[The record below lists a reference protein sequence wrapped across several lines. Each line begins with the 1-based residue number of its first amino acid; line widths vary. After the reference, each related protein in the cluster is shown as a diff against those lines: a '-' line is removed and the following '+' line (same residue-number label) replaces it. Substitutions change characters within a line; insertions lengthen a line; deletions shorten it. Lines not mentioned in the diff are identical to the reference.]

1 MADTS
6 TAQAQLEKLE
16 AEHAKRVAALKEVE
30 DQLATIRAAT
40 RKVKLDELKKQIAD
54 YGFTV
59 ADLFVLAKL
68 PRKPR
73 TAKTGEAAKPTA
85 EAKYRNPTTG
95 ETWGGG
101 RGRKPAWV
109 VEATAKGIDIETF
122 RIPAAPSNVA
132 AETPPKKGLKTVV

>member
-6 TAQAQLEKLE
+6 AAQLEKLE
-16 AEHAKRVAALKEVE
+16 AEHAKRIAALQEIE
-30 DQLATIRAAT
+30 AQLSAVRAAN
-40 RKVKLDELKKQIAD
+40 RAAKLTEIKKQIAD
-54 YGFTV
+54 YGFTA
-59 ADLFVLAKL
+59 ADLFEPPK
-68 PRKPR
+68 PQRKPR
-73 TAKTGEAAKPTA
+73 TAKNGEAAKPAA

-122 RIPAAPSNVA
+122 LIPAVPSNGA
-132 AETPPKKGLKTVV
+132 AETPPKTA

>member
-6 TAQAQLEKLE
+6 TAQLEKLE
-16 AEHAKRVAALKEVE
+16 AEHAKRIAALQDIEA
-30 DQLATIRAAT
+30 QLSALRAAN
-40 RKVKLDELKKQIAD
+40 REAKRAELKKQIAD
-54 YGFTV
+54 YGFTA
-59 ADLFVLAKL
+59 ADLFEQPKQ

-73 TAKTGEAAKPTA
+73 TANKAKDDAAKPTA
-85 EAKYRNPTTG
+85 EARYRNPTTG

-132 AETPPKKGLKTVV
+132 AETPPQKA

>member
-6 TAQAQLEKLE
+6 TAQLEKLE
-16 AEHAKRVAALKEVE
+16 AEHAKRIAALQDIEA
-30 DQLATIRAAT
+30 QLSALRAAN
-40 RKVKLDELKKQIAD
+40 REAKRAELKKQIAD
-54 YGFTV
+54 YGFTA
-59 ADLFVLAKL
+59 ADLFEQPKQ

-73 TAKTGEAAKPTA
+73 TANKAKDDAAKPPA

-132 AETPPKKGLKTVV
+132 AETAPKKA

>member
-16 AEHAKRVAALKEVE
+16 AEHAKRIAALQDIEA
-30 DQLATIRAAT
+30 QLSALRAAN
-40 RKVKLDELKKQIAD
+40 RDAKRAELKKQIAD
-54 YGFTV
+54 YGFTA
-59 ADLFVLAKL
+59 ADLFEQTK
-68 PRKPR
+68 PKRKPR
-73 TAKTGEAAKPTA
+73 TANKAKDDAAAKPTA

-95 ETWGGG
+95 ETWSGG

-122 RIPAAPSNVA
+122 RIPTAPSNPA
-132 AETPPKKGLKTVV
+132 ADTPPKTA

>member
-16 AEHAKRVAALKEVE
+16 AEHAKRIAALQEIE
-30 DQLATIRAAT
+30 AQLSAVRAANRT
-40 RKVKLDELKKQIAD
+40 AKLTEIKKQIAD
-54 YGFTV
+54 YGFTA
-59 ADLFVLAKL
+59 ADLFEQPKP

-73 TAKTGEAAKPTA
+73 TAKTGEASKPVT
-85 EAKYRNPTTG
+85 EAKYRNPPTG

-109 VEATAKGIDIETF
+109 VEAIAKGIDIETF

-132 AETPPKKGLKTVV
+132 AETPPQTA

>member
-16 AEHAKRVAALKEVE
+16 AEHAKRIAALQDIEA
-30 DQLATIRAAT
+30 QLSALRAAN
-40 RKVKLDELKKQIAD
+40 RDAKRAELKKQIAD
-54 YGFTV
+54 YGFTA
-59 ADLFVLAKL
+59 ADLFEQTK
-68 PRKPR
+68 PKRKPR
-73 TAKTGEAAKPTA
+73 TANKAKDGAAKPTA
-85 EAKYRNPTTG
+85 EARYRNPTTG

-122 RIPAAPSNVA
+122 RIPTAPSNPA
-132 AETPPKKGLKTVV
+132 TETPPKTA

>member
-6 TAQAQLEKLE
+6 TAQLEKLE
-16 AEHAKRVAALKEVE
+16 AEHAKRIAALQDIEA
-30 DQLATIRAAT
+30 QLSALRAAN
-40 RKVKLDELKKQIAD
+40 RDAKRAELKKQIAD
-54 YGFTV
+54 YGFTA
-59 ADLFVLAKL
+59 ADLFEQPKQ

-73 TAKTGEAAKPTA
+73 TANKAKDDAAKPTA
-85 EAKYRNPTTG
+85 EARYRNPTTG

-132 AETPPKKGLKTVV
+132 AETAPKKA

>member
-6 TAQAQLEKLE
+6 TAQLEKLE
-16 AEHAKRVAALKEVE
+16 AEHAKRIAALQDIEA
-30 DQLATIRAAT
+30 QLSALRAAN
-40 RKVKLDELKKQIAD
+40 RDAKRAELKKQIAD
-54 YGFTV
+54 YGFTA
-59 ADLFVLAKL
+59 ADLFEQPKQ

-73 TAKTGEAAKPTA
+73 TANKAKDDAAKPTA
-85 EAKYRNPTTG
+85 EARYRNPTTG

-132 AETPPKKGLKTVV
+132 AETPPQKA

>member
-6 TAQAQLEKLE
+6 TAQLEKLE
-16 AEHAKRVAALKEVE
+16 AEHAKRIAALQDIEA
-30 DQLATIRAAT
+30 QLSALRAAN
-40 RKVKLDELKKQIAD
+40 RDAKRAELKKQIAD
-54 YGFTV
+54 YGFTA
-59 ADLFVLAKL
+59 ADLFEQPKP

-73 TAKTGEAAKPTA
+73 TANKAKDDAAKATA
-85 EAKYRNPTTG
+85 EAKYRNPKTG

-132 AETPPKKGLKTVV
+132 TETPPKKGLKTVV

>member
-6 TAQAQLEKLE
+6 TAQLEKLE
-16 AEHAKRVAALKEVE
+16 AEHAKRIAALQDIEA
-30 DQLATIRAAT
+30 QLSALRAAN
-40 RKVKLDELKKQIAD
+40 RDAKRAELKKQIAD
-54 YGFTV
+54 YGFTA
-59 ADLFVLAKL
+59 ADLFEQPK
-68 PRKPR
+68 PKRKPR
-73 TAKTGEAAKPTA
+73 TANKAKEGEAVKPTA

-95 ETWGGG
+95 ETWSGG

-132 AETPPKKGLKTVV
+132 AETPPKTA

>member
-6 TAQAQLEKLE
+6 TAQLEKLE
-16 AEHAKRVAALKEVE
+16 AEHAKRIAALQDIEA
-30 DQLATIRAAT
+30 QLSALRAAN
-40 RKVKLDELKKQIAD
+40 RDAKRAELKKQIAD
-54 YGFTV
+54 YGFTA
-59 ADLFVLAKL
+59 ADLFEQPKQ

-73 TAKTGEAAKPTA
+73 TANKAKDDAAKPTA
-85 EAKYRNPTTG
+85 EARYRNPTTG

-122 RIPAAPSNVA
+122 RIPAVPSNGA
-132 AETPPKKGLKTVV
+132 TETPPKTA

>member
-6 TAQAQLEKLE
+6 TAQLEKLE
-16 AEHAKRVAALKEVE
+16 AEHAKRIAALQDIEA
-30 DQLATIRAAT
+30 QLSALRAAN
-40 RKVKLDELKKQIAD
+40 RDAKRAELKKQIAD
-54 YGFTV
+54 YGFTA
-59 ADLFVLAKL
+59 ADLFEQPKP

-85 EAKYRNPTTG
+85 EARYRNPTTG

-122 RIPAAPSNVA
+122 RIPTAPSNPA
-132 AETPPKKGLKTVV
+132 AETPPKTA

>member
-6 TAQAQLEKLE
+6 TAQLEKLE
-16 AEHAKRVAALKEVE
+16 AEHAKRIAALQDIEA
-30 DQLATIRAAT
+30 QLSALRAAN
-40 RKVKLDELKKQIAD
+40 RDAKRAELKKQIAD
-54 YGFTV
+54 YGFTA
-59 ADLFVLAKL
+59 ADLFEQPKQ

-73 TAKTGEAAKPTA
+73 TAKNGEAAKPAA

-109 VEATAKGIDIETF
+109 VEAIAKGIDIETF
-122 RIPAAPSNVA
+122 LIQ
-132 AETPPKKGLKTVV
+132 KTA

>member
-16 AEHAKRVAALKEVE
+16 AEHAKRIAALKDIEA
-30 DQLATIRAAT
+30 QLSTVRAANRAT
-40 RKVKLDELKKQIAD
+40 KLAELKKQIAD
-54 YGFTV
+54 YGFTA
-59 ADLFVLAKL
+59 ADLFEQTK
-68 PRKPR
+68 PKRKPR
-73 TAKTGEAAKPTA
+73 TANKAKEGEAAKPTA

-122 RIPAAPSNVA
+122 RIPVTPSNGAV
-132 AETPPKKGLKTVV
+132 ETPPKTA

>member
-6 TAQAQLEKLE
+6 TAQLEKLE
-16 AEHAKRVAALKEVE
+16 AEHAKRIAALQDIEA
-30 DQLATIRAAT
+30 QLSALRAAN
-40 RKVKLDELKKQIAD
+40 RDAKRAELKKQIAD
-54 YGFTV
+54 YGFTA
-59 ADLFVLAKL
+59 ADLFEQPKQ

-73 TAKTGEAAKPTA
+73 TANKAKDDAAKPTA

-132 AETPPKKGLKTVV
+132 AETAPQTA

>member
-16 AEHAKRVAALKEVE
+16 AEHAKRIAALQDIEA
-30 DQLATIRAAT
+30 QLSALRAAN
-40 RKVKLDELKKQIAD
+40 RDAKRAELKKQIAD
-54 YGFTV
+54 YGFTA
-59 ADLFVLAKL
+59 ADLFEQPK
-68 PRKPR
+68 PKRKPR
-73 TAKTGEAAKPTA
+73 TASKAKDGDAAKPA
-85 EAKYRNPTTG
+85 PEANYRNPTTG

-122 RIPAAPSNVA
+122 RIPTAPSNPA
-132 AETPPKKGLKTVV
+132 ADTPPKTA

>member
-16 AEHAKRVAALKEVE
+16 AEHAKRIAALQDIEA
-30 DQLATIRAAT
+30 QLSALRAAN
-40 RKVKLDELKKQIAD
+40 RDAKRAELKKQIAD
-54 YGFTV
+54 YGFTA
-59 ADLFVLAKL
+59 ADLFEQPK
-68 PRKPR
+68 PTRKPR
-73 TAKTGEAAKPTA
+73 TANKAKDGEAAKPTA

-95 ETWGGG
+95 ETWSGG

-122 RIPAAPSNVA
+122 RIPAAPSNPA
-132 AETPPKKGLKTVV
+132 ADTPPKAA

>member
-6 TAQAQLEKLE
+6 TAQLEKLE
-16 AEHAKRVAALKEVE
+16 AEHAKRIAALQDIEA
-30 DQLATIRAAT
+30 QLSALRAAN
-40 RKVKLDELKKQIAD
+40 REAKRAELKKQIAD
-54 YGFTV
+54 YGFTA
-59 ADLFVLAKL
+59 ADLFEQPKQ

-73 TAKTGEAAKPTA
+73 TANKAKDDAAKPTA

-132 AETPPKKGLKTVV
+132 AETAPKKA